1 MRDFGRGG
9 VIVNIGSSSTS
20 GGRPGQSAYASSKA
34 GIQTLTEVLALEGK
48 DYGENGYKEIKVT
61 AMITTLWLWDCYST
75 TKLFARMCCVRST
88 ESEKR
93 IGADYKYNNWHVDS
107 KRSW

>member
-1 MRDFGRGG
+1 MYYARTRKYTHCAHHHTPFYGFTGMRDFGRGG

-61 AMITTLWLWDCYST
+61 AMITTL
-75 TKLFARMCCVRST
+75 
-88 ESEKR
+88 
-93 IGADYKYNNWHVDS
+93 
-107 KRSW
+107 